1 MMVED
6 WSWSCRRMSGVCASR
21 QIMQACP
28 DRRFV
33 ASASLA
39 RVHGARRRTER
50 EGARE
55 RALTKL
61 CRRFR
66 SAERALHL
74 RASIV
79 GHAAWFCPHRST
91 LPSCRSRPYC
101 DGLENWCSH
110 KKSVFFHHHVEHKKN
125 AFSSG
130 SWQWRG
136 FAGAPPPAPPQ
147 WWRWRWRWQ
156 GSWHSPRA
164 RPRRSSSSCPRWIS
178 QVAACAAAGEYK
190 GGLHAI
196 MPVVVVLCMIGMHA
210 SSSCRRVCP

>member
-1 MMVED
+1 LMVED

-28 DRRFV
+28 DQALCSQRL
-33 ASASLA
+33 SCSH
-39 RVHGARRRTER
+39 VHGARRRTER

-79 GHAAWFCPHRST
+79 GHAAWFCPRST

-110 KKSVFFHHHVEHKKN
+110 KKSVFFHVGTQKERFLKRLL
-125 AFSSG
+125 AM
-130 SWQWRG
+130 
-136 FAGAPPPAPPQ
+136 AGV
-147 WWRWRWRWQ
+147 
-156 GSWHSPRA
+156 
-164 RPRRSSSSCPRWIS
+164 RRR
-178 QVAACAAAGEYK
+178 AAASAAAVVAVAVAVA
-190 GGLHAI
+190 GLVA
-196 MPVVVVLCMIGMHA
+196 LTA
-210 SSSCRRVCP
+210 SSPAALQQLMPALDLSGGCVCGCWGI